1 MNNEVFTS
9 DDIFIGGALN
19 LNVLNKEVEYG
30 RMMKKVE
37 RGAKFFLTQPIY
49 NDSAVEFLKSIKERT
64 DVKILGGILPVVS
77 YRNAMFLNNELPG
90 VTIPQEIL
98 NRFSEDMSRE
108 EGQNIGIDIAVSMG
122 KKLKGICDGLYFITP
137 FGRVNMIVDIV
148 NRIKEV

>member
-1 MNNEVFTS
+1 
-9 DDIFIGGALN
+9 
-19 LNVLNKEVEYG
+19 
-30 RMMKKVE
+30 
-37 RGAKFFLTQPIY
+37 
-49 NDSAVEFLKSIKERT
+49 
-64 DVKILGGILPVVS
+64 
-77 YRNAMFLNNELPG
+77 MFLNNELPG